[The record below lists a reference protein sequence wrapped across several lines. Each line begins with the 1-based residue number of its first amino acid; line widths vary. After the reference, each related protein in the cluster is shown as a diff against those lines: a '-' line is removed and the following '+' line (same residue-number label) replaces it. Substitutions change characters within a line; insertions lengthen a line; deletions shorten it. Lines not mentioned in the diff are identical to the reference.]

1 MKILFVCS
9 GNTCRSPMAEAMF
22 HKMAKEQEMKVEC
35 RSVGVL
41 TYTGSPA
48 SDNTVE
54 VLKEIGIDITSFRS
68 TDIKSLFS
76 EIDTI
81 DLFVPMTYTHAM
93 ILIQY
98 GIEKKKIY
106 LFDHDIPDPYGRDID
121 VYRKTRDD
129 LAEQLEK
136 LAEFVKKSENI

>member
-22 HKMAKEQEMKVEC
+22 REIAKEQELNVEC
-35 RSVGVL
+35 CSAGVL

-48 SDNTVE
+48 SENTIE
-54 VLKEIGIDITSFRS
+54 VLKEIGIDISNFRS
-68 TDIKSLFS
+68 TDIKSLFP

-93 ILIQY
+93 ILMQY

-106 LFDHDIPDPYGRDID
+106 LFDHDIPDPYGRDIE